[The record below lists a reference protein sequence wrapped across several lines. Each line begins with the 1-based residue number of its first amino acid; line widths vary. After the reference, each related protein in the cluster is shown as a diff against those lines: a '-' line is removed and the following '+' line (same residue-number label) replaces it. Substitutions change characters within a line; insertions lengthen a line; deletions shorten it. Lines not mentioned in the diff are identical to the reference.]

1 MPLDVEG
8 RLAALPRGAA
18 EPRARHHRRGAIPLL
33 RLPGMGQFY
42 THLEFWV
49 QIGDKVWDN
58 FSTTMSQNEPVI
70 EVAFDFFRSS
80 VSSPESPINK

>member
-33 RLPGMGQFY
+33 RLSGAQCNG
-42 THLEFWV
+42 HLEFWV
-49 QIGDKVWDN
+49 QIWDKLWDN
-58 FSTTMSQNEPVI
+58 FSTKALQV
-70 EVAFDFFRSS
+70 
-80 VSSPESPINK
+80 